1 MKLTSVLI
9 LFFISTVGFSQ
20 LHHTCKGNRHHHG
33 SAQAKN
39 SFDDNKRSDTV
50 DILNY
55 HIYLDFSLSG
65 ASTIFG
71 YSDVTFNPKING
83 TDHLNLDLLEMT
95 VDSVK
100 QGLTNLTFGYN
111 DTVLNVLLSAALN
124 TTDTATITV
133 YYGGTPQQD
142 ASGWGGFYFQG
153 NYSYNLGVG
162 FAADPH
168 NYGRVWHPCFDNFK
182 ERATYQF
189 DILTTFG
196 KIAYCNGYISGETII
211 GVGDTVIRSWQ
222 IDEPIPSYLASV
234 AVGNYTHARLDH
246 ISSVSGS
253 NIPVWLIS
261 EPVDTSSFKNAF
273 QNVDA
278 ALDAFE
284 IGYGGHQWNKVGFV
298 AVPFSSGAMEHPT
311 NISYPRSVLGGGTSF
326 ETLMAHELSH
336 HWWGDYVTTELESE
350 MWINEGMATYSEHLF
365 LEQTYGYSNYLAE
378 VRANHKSVLTTAHLS
393 DNGYYAIANVP
404 HEFTYGDHSYMK
416 GADVVHSLRS
426 TMGDS
431 NFFAG
436 LKSIQTNR
444 PHSTINSLQ
453 FRDDLNAAST
463 VDVTDFF
470 NDWVLNPGF
479 PQFAVDSFSV
489 VPNGAEF
496 DVTVYTKQRLYAAP
510 SYYNNVPIQV
520 NFLDEN
526 WNSFDTTVVL
536 SGLNDAVTIT
546 MSFNPTAAF
555 LNADDKISQAV
566 TGESSKFQ
574 VVTNV
579 NLSYSDTRPYIDAL
593 TDSALIRTE
602 HNFVAPDNFIN
613 PLGYNAQFTL
623 SPAHYWSVHGIFGSN
638 FSGRLRVFYRGQTP
652 TSIDAPLFDDGGAGT
667 FNEDS
672 IRMFYRR
679 GAGYEWTVMAGAD
692 VNSLGSTIDGY
703 GQVTTDSLL
712 PGDYTFGWISGPVGI
727 DEPESRH
734 MFRVYPNPTSE
745 TVWIDLLDQE
755 ISTYTIQ
762 LFNMNGQLIKSSK
775 SSAALVNF
783 DVSNVSSGTYILSI
797 LDGGKFIGSEQLIIH

>member
-196 KIAYCNGYISGETII
+196 KTAYCNGYISGETII

-284 IGYGGHQWNKVGFV
+284 IGYGEHQWNKVGFV

-546 MSFNPTAAF
+546 MSFNPSAAF

-623 SPAHYWSVHGIFGSN
+623 SPTHYWSVHGIFGSN

-762 LFNMNGQLIKSSK
+762 LFNMNGQLINSTK